1 MLCAINRDPIVTIYN
16 ACAHTYPPIHTYIY
30 IPTHSHSPMH
40 PQHKVTKDPLVW
52 FMFQKTKYLYEER
65 EGVFKPLEFPVGL
78 PCSHYHSWPGLASS
92 AAVDAARQKYGK
104 NRSVSQSV
112 SQSVRHCTVA
122 CVTNVP
128 IYVAS
133 QVVLEF

>member
-1 MLCAINRDPIVTIYN
+1 MHV
-16 ACAHTYPPIHTYIY
+16 HTHTHSYTLIY
-30 IPTHSHSPMH
+30 ICTRTHTHTHTHTPTH

-112 SQSVRHCTVA
+112 RQSGTA
-122 CVTNVP
+122 
-128 IYVAS
+128 
-133 QVVLEF
+133 L

>member
-1 MLCAINRDPIVTIYN
+1 MPSTEIRYVVTMYN
-16 ACAHTYPPIHTYIY
+16 ACAHTYPPIHTYLDMSDTL
-30 IPTHSHSPMH
+30 THSHTH

-112 SQSVRHCTVA
+112 SQALLCGM
-122 CVTNVP
+122 
-128 IYVAS
+128 
-133 QVVLEF
+133 

>member
-1 MLCAINRDPIVTIYN
+1 MCT
-16 ACAHTYPPIHTYIY
+16 H
-30 IPTHSHSPMH
+30 IPTHTHLYIYPHTHTHSHTH

-112 SQSVRHCTVA
+112 SQSGTALWHV
-122 CVTNVP
+122 
-128 IYVAS
+128 
-133 QVVLEF
+133 